1 MLLAPFAPQ
10 DHASP
15 QTRARLKPGRIVWQQ
30 RYEGI
35 ATVAYQGGKAVAGI
49 SGPWSDRYVLTWWGQ
64 PASPNQIELFETLDA
79 AMLAV
84 AQRMGDETP
93 RKSDVTRKA
102 GGSWLRR
109 VASFLRP
116 ARQREPA
123 RARRAVEETDLSGL
137 HFCATR

>member
-1 MLLAPFAPQ
+1 MLLASFALQ

-49 SGPWSDRYVLTWWGQ
+49 SGPWSDRYVLTWWDQ

-93 RKSDVTRKA
+93 IKPETAGKA
-102 GGSWLRR
+102 RTSWLRR
-109 VASFLRP
+109 LTSFVRP
-116 ARQREPA
+116 ARVKQPA
-123 RARRAVEETDLSGL
+123 GRRAVEETDLSGL

>member
-1 MLLAPFAPQ
+1 MLLAPFAPK

-15 QTRARLKPGRIVWQQ
+15 QTRARLKSGRVVWQQ

-49 SGPWSDRYVLTWWGQ
+49 SGPWSDRYVLTWWDQ

-84 AQRMGDETP
+84 AQRMGDEMP
-93 RKSDVTRKA
+93 RLPDAARKTGA
-102 GGSWLRR
+102 SWLRR
-109 VASFLRP
+109 LTSFLRRMRLAKP
-116 ARQREPA
+116 APA
-123 RARRAVEETDLSGL
+123 LRMVEETDLRGL
-137 HFCATR
+137 HFGATR